1 MYNMNEIESIHR
13 TFKHIH
19 QVMSSNSFLNM
30 DALNGELPFWIAPYE
45 ISSQDLVEQEIKN
58 LKAKLENSGIRTLL
72 IDLFE
77 LSCTLIDDNIGLNE
91 IFDLELEMDKTDF
104 KDAIQSTINIHE
116 RFIPAIVEQ
125 VDFIK
130 PNILLIKGIG
140 AVYPFI
146 RSHIILNNLQS
157 AVKNIPTVMFF
168 CGVYNGQSLNLFGTL
183 KDDNYYRAF
192 NIDTYKR

>member
-1 MYNMNEIESIHR
+1 MNEIKPIHR
-13 TFKHIH
+13 TFQHIH
-19 QVMSSNSFLNM
+19 QVMSSDSFLKM

-45 ISSQDLVEQEIKN
+45 ISSQNLVEQEIKN
-58 LKAKLENSGIRTLL
+58 LQVKLENAGIKTHL

-77 LSCTLIDDNIGLNE
+77 LSCSLIDDNIGLSE
-91 IFDLELEMDKTDF
+91 IFHLELEMDKSDF
-104 KDAIQSTINIHE
+104 KDAIQSIINIHE
-116 RFIPAIVEQ
+116 RFIPAIIEQ
-125 VDFIK
+125 VDSIK

-146 RSHIILNNLQS
+146 RSHIVLNNLQS
-157 AVKNIPTVMFF
+157 AVQNIPTVMFF
-168 CGVYNGQSLNLFGTL
+168 CGVYNGQALNLFGTL